1 MMFVMVRTADAH
13 AHFCFDGKE
22 PPTSIHVSDGE
33 VHPCETDAS
42 KEHKGD
48 QDVKLSPDLLAKNPQ
63 PTDVWVPYVFAFVLQ
78 FSANPYSE
86 PVLGPAQTDAV
97 RPALFHVPPLRG
109 PPV

>member
-22 PPTSIHVSDGE
+22 PPTSIHIADGD
-33 VHPCETDAS
+33 VHPCETDES

-48 QDVKLSPDLLAKNPQ
+48 KDVKLSPDLLVKKPL
-63 PTDVWVPYVFAFVLQ
+63 PTEVWVPYVAVFVFQCFA
-78 FSANPYSE
+78 APHSE
-86 PVLGPAQTDAV
+86 PISAAENPLDV
-97 RPALFHVPPLRG
+97 RPPLFRLPPLRG